1 MSTWNPF
8 PFDAAAYIY
17 AGASLQENWNSLH
30 LGDCEAYPDADLV
43 EAAAGNNMEILP
55 DDFDGDYEALA
66 ALLRKA
72 WRHYHCG
79 EFLQAVETADQCG
92 LLGHAAANKATGVYA
107 SYLETDEDDKR
118 SLFHT
123 AVVRAE
129 AAIDALPQDA
139 NAHYFYAF
147 NLGRYSQSISI
158 SKALKQGLA
167 GKVIR
172 SLDKTLQLQPQ
183 HAEAHTAIGLYHAEL
198 IDKVGK
204 LIASMTYGASADTAI
219 KNFLAALEITPAAPI
234 AHIEYGNG
242 LYMLF
247 ADKRL
252 DDVTDAYIAASEQ
265 TAHDAMEKLDI
276 ELARSELE

>member
-1 MSTWNPF
+1 MASWKPF

-30 LGDCEAYPDADLV
+30 LGDCEPYPDAGRLATV
-43 EAAAGNNMEILP
+43 AAVNASVLP
-55 DDFDGDYEALA
+55 DSFDGDFEALA
-66 ALLRKA
+66 ALIRKA

-79 EFLQAVETADQCG
+79 EFMQAVETAEECG
-92 LLGHAAANKATGVYA
+92 LLGHAVANKATGVYG
-107 SYLETDEDDKR
+107 SYLEADEDTKQ
-118 SLFHT
+118 SLFQS
-123 AVVRAE
+123 AIARA
-129 AAIDALPQDA
+129 ASAISAMPEDA
-139 NAHYFYAF
+139 NAHYYHAF

-158 SKALKQGLA
+158 AKALKQGLA
-167 GKVIR
+167 GKVIS
-172 SLDKTLQLQPQ
+172 SLNNTLQLQPR
-183 HAEAHTAIGLYHAEL
+183 HAEAHTAIGLYHAEI

-204 LIASMTYGASADTAI
+204 LIASMTYGASRDTALEH
-219 KNFLAALEITPAAPI
+219 FHSALALTPAAPI

-252 DDVTDAYIAASEQ
+252 DEVTDAYIMASELS
-265 TAHDAMEKLDI
+265 AHDAMEKLDI